1 MAFHI
6 QPHSLPPLRGYSDA
20 FNYWNRIK
28 PWRGRGDTNIRPLA
42 GRNKNHMTIRKL
54 NDDSIAMS
62 LHGTDVVTYHPD
74 GDVSLQ
80 AYGSISTDAFAH
92 ALTPDGITTAFNYAL
107 GYVVALDFD
116 GQQEMRLLRGKHVRL
131 RKNSRGWFAVNPDD
145 FAPFIKKSVDR
156 KKANAAA
163 KEYRLDDFV
172 AWYNAATKM
181 GLTIENGAH
190 ASRTID
196 ASRTIEMLKEG
207 DFQGVAAANRWGRK
221 TGVVEMVKFL
231 VYRHAGAIID
241 IELPVVYGW
250 NALNAV
256 LSSLRRW

>member
-6 QPHSLPPLRGYSDA
+6 DTYSFPPLRGYSDA
-20 FNYWNRIK
+20 LNYWNRIK

-42 GRNKNHMTIRKL
+42 GRNKHHMTIRKL
-54 NDDSIAMS
+54 NDDSIVMS

-80 AYGSISTDAFAH
+80 TYGSISTDIFAR
-92 ALTPDGITTAFNYAL
+92 ALTPDGITTAFNHAL

-145 FAPFIKKSVDR
+145 FAPFFKRSVDR

-163 KEYRLDDFV
+163 KEYRLNDFI

-181 GLTIENGAH
+181 GLTIGNGSH
-190 ASRTID
+190 

-207 DFQGVAAANRWGRK
+207 DFQGVAAANRWCR
-221 TGVVEMVKFL
+221 TGVVEMVKFT
-231 VYRHAGAIID
+231 VYRHAGAIINT
-241 IELPVVYGW
+241 ELPVVYGW

-256 LSSLRRW
+256 LSSQRRW